1 MPPEKKTEFDLY
13 IRIPGWATNQPVP
26 GDTYRYSDNFSG
38 QVSLSVNGVP
48 ADYKMVNGYAS
59 IRKTWKKGDVVV
71 LDLPMPVR
79 RIVAT
84 EEIVEDRNRVALQ
97 RGPLV
102 YCFEHAD
109 NDGKAMN
116 IVIPDNVNF
125 TAEFNSGLL
134 NGVVALQAEAPVAT
148 ISADGVNVSTVMK
161 KVYGYPLLLMG
172 KQRAKVRCRF
182 GYQERFRILG

>member
-1 MPPEKKTEFDLY
+1 ME
-13 IRIPGWATNQPVP
+13 
-26 GDTYRYSDNFSG
+26 
-38 QVSLSVNGVP
+38 
-48 ADYKMVNGYAS
+48 
-59 IRKTWKKGDVVV
+59 KGDVVV

-79 RIVAT
+79 RITAT
-84 EEIVEDRNRVALQ
+84 DKIVEDRNRVALQ

-125 TAEFNSGLL
+125 TAEFNPGLL

-148 ISADGVNVSTVMK
+148 VSADGVNVSTVMK
-161 KVYGYPLLLMG
+161 KVTAIPYYTWANRG
-172 KQRAKVRCRF
+172 KGQMQVWVPRKISDVEINKSII
-182 GYQERFRILG
+182 Y